1 MPKWLRSLTPSFPS
15 LPAMPSS
22 HKPTTAPP
30 PPPPPPPPKAPPP
43 PLKAPLDLCAD
54 IPAEVPS
61 SCASKRRCCRPFQ
74 RRKNST
80 ALLLLTPTCS
90 LPPPHLLAN
99 PPPTPTHEH
108 QAAGSSLPTEV
119 RCPRAPKAA
128 AAAPTQ
134 TQKLA
139 GAASSDP
146 HLLPTASPLTCQ
158 PPYQLPH
165 TSTKE
170 LGASF
175 PVEVPSSYVQVQTPV
190 LAVPWAHSGLPE
202 SPRGPGDFP
211 NAGSELPVSTT
222 GRCGGSSAL

>member
-1 MPKWLRSLTPSFPS
+1 VHSAVSIVVADDVIVVVVFESAPNR
-15 LPAMPSS
+15 
-22 HKPTTAPP
+22 PTTAP
-30 PPPPPPPPKAPPP
+30 PPP

-99 PPPTPTHEH
+99 PPPTPTHQH

-128 AAAPTQ
+128 AAAPAQ

-139 GAASSDP
+139 GAWPTDP
-146 HLLPTASPLTCQ
+146 HLFLP
-158 PPYQLPH
+158 PPHRLANPP
-165 TSTKE
+165 ST
-170 LGASF
+170 
-175 PVEVPSSYVQVQTPV
+175 PTP
-190 LAVPWAHSGLPE
+190 
-202 SPRGPGDFP
+202 
-211 NAGSELPVSTT
+211 
-222 GRCGGSSAL
+222 